1 MTSSPATSRDREAE
15 LSKVI
20 LEAMDLCVRAR
31 KLDDDIPRPGDDP
44 FKPRSAT
51 PALWVREQYD
61 NDLAAWE
68 AKARAVLRR
77 ET

>member
-1 MTSSPATSRDREAE
+1 MSRDREAE

-31 KLDDDIPRPGDDP
+31 KLDDAIPRPGDDP
-44 FKPRSAT
+44 FMPRSAT
-51 PALWVREQYD
+51 PALWVLEQYD

-68 AKARAVLRR
+68 AKARAVLARAA
-77 ET
+77 